1 MLLDKD
7 FVMQGGVRNYL
18 GKTEEVN
25 NAPRYWQSSP
35 TSPKTE
41 LSYITDLEK
50 KLLLEANLHGSLK
63 DGKPNKGASGLLS
76 FDGGGY
82 GSESAGTGGNDGFGG
97 GSSGGGGGNDYTGS
111 DYGFVVSQPTVS
123 TPSGNIND
131 EFGTDGN
138 VYSGTNVNTTPS
150 GNNYVVP
157 DPQLPPGV
165 ISNNFDYETEAYED
179 VGKIESNF
187 FNPET
192 GQFTTTQSPGVIPAV
207 DYQTSNIKAYL
218 DSPGVTDKDKTDFLG
233 RLKAISNSDLI
244 GTNVDGI
251 EDQFVID
258 NLDGSLNSILNQTK
272 YSKYT
277 DNIDEVAKTFE
288 SDLKNSPLSTIG
300 KSGGVLGTFFK
311 GVTDNYKNNK
321 AMDLLGYT
329 GSTIKYNPDGSGDFN
344 YGGGFLTGNANQG
357 ERDAVNQLTPFA
369 ANAIGGTTQQS
380 SMVNQY
386 FANMNMNQGS
396 PLSSDLQT
404 SYNNAKNNISSILGT
419 NQQFGYSAQPYGLLS
434 STNMADNP
442 FNIPYLQQRGL
453 I

>member
-1 MLLDKD
+1 MLLGKD

-18 GKTEEVN
+18 GETEEVN

-76 FDGGGY
+76 FDGWGDTNSD
-82 GSESAGTGGNDGFGG
+82 GSSDTSGGNAGAEGG
-97 GSSGGGGGNDYTGS
+97 QGSGNSNDSYSGGNNNYTGS
-111 DYGFVVSQPTVS
+111 DYGFVVSQPTTTTS
-123 TPSGNIND
+123 ND
-131 EFGTDGN
+131 
-138 VYSGTNVNTTPS
+138 
-150 GNNYVVP
+150 NNNETFTYP

-165 ISNNFDYETEAYED
+165 ISNNFDYETEAYTG

-192 GQFTTTQSPGVIPAV
+192 GDFSLKQTAGVIPAV
-207 DYQTSNIKAYL
+207 DYQTSNIGAYL
-218 DSPGVTDKDKTDFLG
+218 DSPGVSDEAKTDFLG
-233 RLKAISNSDLI
+233 RLKAISNSDLV
-244 GTNVDGI
+244 GTNIDGI
-251 EDQFVID
+251 EDDFVIG
-258 NLDGSLNSILNQTK
+258 NLDSSLNSIVNQTK

-277 DNIDEVAKTFE
+277 NNIDEVAKTFE
-288 SDLKNSPLSTIG
+288 SDLKNTPLSTIG
-300 KSGGVLGTFFK
+300 KSGGILGTFFR

-329 GSTIKYNPDGSGDFN
+329 GSSIKYNPDGSGDFN

-369 ANAIGGTTQQS
+369 ANAIGGTTQQP

-404 SYNNAKNNISSILGT
+404 SYNNAKNSVNSILGMTPT
-419 NQQFGYSAQPYGLLS
+419 NQQFSYSAQPYGLLS

-442 FNIPYLQQRGL
+442 YNIPYLQQRGL